1 MEDGYLL
8 GLLIAVLF
16 CGLIVVI
23 LVIENKKTIKKIENI
38 KSMVAKEKMELLE
51 NTKFYNYE
59 SNNNFLVGT
68 SYIYDIVEEETRVE
82 IMLLYKIIP
91 NNKSG
96 IDYDLD
102 SVYMSK
108 DDFREKKLKVG
119 MCVKTLHNTAP
130 QVWLKVKEI
139 LNVEK

>member
-1 MEDGYLL
+1 MEDGYML
-8 GLLIAVLF
+8 GLLFAVLF

-23 LVIENKKTIKKIENI
+23 VINENKKIIKKIENI

-51 NTKFYNYE
+51 NTKFYKYE

-82 IMLLYKIIP
+82 IMLLYKKIP

-96 IDYDLD
+96 SDYDLD

-108 DDFREKKLKVG
+108 DDFSGENLKVG
-119 MCVKTLHNTAP
+119 MCVKTIHNTAP
-130 QVWLKVKEI
+130 QVWFKVKEI
-139 LNVEK
+139 LDVEK